1 MDDVKLETYHMKTML
16 TQSSSQLTQFYFLVP
31 LWLYVTVMFIG
42 HFQKK
47 KLSLIIEVISSR
59 EHLLYLNYIAFI

>member
-47 KLSLIIEVISSR
+47 KTVLDYWGDIFKGTPFVP
-59 EHLLYLNYIAFI
+59 